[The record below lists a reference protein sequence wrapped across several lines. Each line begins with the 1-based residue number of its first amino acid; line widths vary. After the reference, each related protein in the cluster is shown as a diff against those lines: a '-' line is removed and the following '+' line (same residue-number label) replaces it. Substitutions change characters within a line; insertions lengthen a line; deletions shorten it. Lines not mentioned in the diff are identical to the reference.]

1 MAKRRGLDVIDE
13 KQQQQVEN
21 TKHTHTY
28 KSLLYRLF
36 HDCRINPVH
45 FRHSWFLKL
54 QRTGQTV
61 ILLLF
66 LLFHVVLDTNKT
78 TRYVSLLGRLDSF
91 ISFLSQRRLF
101 PLKVVPHLYHFLL

>member
-1 MAKRRGLDVIDE
+1 MEKRRGLDVIDE

-45 FRHSWFLKL
+45 FRIAGF
-54 QRTGQTV
+54 
-61 ILLLF
+61 
-66 LLFHVVLDTNKT
+66 
-78 TRYVSLLGRLDSF
+78 
-91 ISFLSQRRLF
+91 
-101 PLKVVPHLYHFLL
+101 